1 MLTSPSPFIWYAG
14 MTDDVMPDDS
24 IIDYIIAKWQN
35 YFRISSKGKK
45 FRYDLIYYTYS

>member
-35 YFRISSKGKK
+35 YFRISSKGMN
-45 FRYDLIYYTYS
+45 FGNNLMC